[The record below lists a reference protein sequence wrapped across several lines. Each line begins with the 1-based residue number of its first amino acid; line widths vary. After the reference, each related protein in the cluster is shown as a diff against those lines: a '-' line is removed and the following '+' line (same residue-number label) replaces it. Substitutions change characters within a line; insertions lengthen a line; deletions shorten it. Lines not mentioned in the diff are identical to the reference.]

1 MIQIFEENKN
11 KEKELKKCVEF
22 YEKLLEL
29 YDTVKNKE
37 NRVGKV
43 VNNMIY
49 LCSELVNY
57 TYTGN
62 EDENK
67 YLQKIR
73 KYILLKKLNK

>member
-1 MIQIFEENKN
+1 MKN
-11 KEKELKKCVEF
+11 K
-22 YEKLLEL
+22 
-29 YDTVKNKE
+29 D
-37 NRVGKV
+37 NRVEKV

-73 KYILLKKLNK
+73 KYILLQKLNK